1 MKTRDIT
8 PKFKLNLNSVSRNNH
23 NHSITSDMKTYFDSI
38 KNNAILKQT
47 NYFKELYN
55 NQYLKNN
62 ERDISNFIRTTRITN
77 SQSNRDQTFSNSNNS
92 KPSKRLN

>member
-23 NHSITSDMKTYFDSI
+23 NHSITSDRKTYFDSI
-38 KNNAILKQT
+38 KNNAI
-47 NYFKELYN
+47 
-55 NQYLKNN
+55 LKNN